1 MYDFQRI
8 ENFAS
13 VAHQIIDVFYTSF
26 STFEGKSEGALIR
39 SLVEHLL
46 ENTPEPDIF
55 IFAALHH
62 DTVIGCAIFS
72 RLNYSDDARN
82 VFILSPMAI
91 HPDHQNKGIG
101 QTLLRESIGALR
113 NHGIDILMTYGDP
126 NYYEKIGFLPVT
138 QQVALP
144 PFPLSMPIGW
154 IGQSLHGSEF
164 APLKGSCTCVSA
176 LNNPAIW

>member
-8 ENFAS
+8 ENFKPA
-13 VAHQIIDVFYTSF
+13 AQQIINVFHNSF
-26 STFEGKSEGALIR
+26 SESKGESEGTLIR
-39 SLVEHLL
+39 TLVEHLL

-55 IFAALHH
+55 IFAALRH
-62 DTVIGCAIFS
+62 DTVISCAIFS
-72 RLNYSDDARN
+72 RLTYSDDARN

-91 HPDHQNKGIG
+91 HPNHQNNGIG
-101 QTLLRESIGALR
+101 QTLLRESLAALR
-113 NHGIDILMTYGDP
+113 NHGVDILITYDDP

-138 QQVALP
+138 EQVAPP

-154 IGQSLHGSEF
+154 IGQSLHGSEMP
-164 APLKGSCTCVSA
+164 PLQGSCTCVSA

>member
-1 MYDFQRI
+1 MYNFQRI
-8 ENFAS
+8 ENFAP
-13 VAHQIIDVFYTSF
+13 VREQIIDVFYTSF
-26 STFEGKSEGALIR
+26 SASEGETEGALIR
-39 SLVEHLL
+39 TLVEQLL
-46 ENTPEPDIF
+46 EYTPETDIF

-72 RLNYSDDARN
+72 QLIYSDDALN

-91 HPDHQNKGIG
+91 HPDHQNNGIG
-101 QTLLRESIGALR
+101 QTLLRESIAALR
-113 NHGIDILMTYGDP
+113 NHDVDILMTYGDP

-138 QQVALP
+138 QQVAPP

-154 IGQSLHGSEF
+154 IAQSLHGSEML
-164 APLKGSCTCVSA
+164 PLQGSCTCVSA

>member
-8 ENFAS
+8 EKFAP
-13 VAHQIIDVFYTSF
+13 AAQQIINVFHNSF
-26 STFEGKSEGALIR
+26 SESVGGSEGTLIR
-39 SLVEHLL
+39 TLVEHLL

-55 IFAALHH
+55 IFAALRQ

-72 RLNYSDDARN
+72 RLTYSDDARN

-91 HPDHQNKGIG
+91 HPNHQNNGIG
-101 QTLLRESIGALR
+101 QTLLRESLAALR
-113 NHGIDILMTYGDP
+113 NHGVDILITYGDP

-138 QQVALP
+138 EQVAPP

-154 IGQSLHGSEF
+154 IGQSLHGSEMP
-164 APLKGSCTCVSA
+164 PLQGSCTCVSA
-176 LNNPAIW
+176 LKNPAIW

>member
-8 ENFAS
+8 EKFTP
-13 VAHQIIDVFYTSF
+13 VRQQIINVFHNSF
-26 STFEGKSEGALIR
+26 SASEGESEGVLIR
-39 SLVEHLL
+39 TLVEHLL
-46 ENTPEPDIF
+46 ENTPEGDVF

-72 RLNYSDDARN
+72 RLSYSDDARN
-82 VFILSPMAI
+82 VFILSPMAV
-91 HPDHQNKGIG
+91 HPDHQNNGIG
-101 QTLLRESIGALR
+101 QTLLRESIAVIR
-113 NHGIDILMTYGDP
+113 DHGIDILMTYGDP

-138 QQVALP
+138 QQVAPP

-154 IGQSLHGSEF
+154 NAQSLHGSEML
-164 APLKGSCTCVSA
+164 PLQGSCTCVSA

>member
-8 ENFAS
+8 ENFAPL
-13 VAHQIIDVFYTSF
+13 AHQIIDVFHTSF
-26 STFEGKSEGALIR
+26 FTSEGEAEGALIR

-55 IFAALHH
+55 IFATLYR

-72 RLNYSDDARN
+72 RLTYSDDARN
-82 VFILSPMAI
+82 VFILSPMTI
-91 HPDHQNKGIG
+91 HPDHQNNGIG
-101 QTLLRESIGALR
+101 QTLLRESIAALR
-113 NHGIDILMTYGDP
+113 DHGIDILMTYGDP
-126 NYYEKIGFLPVT
+126 NYYGKIGFLPVT

-154 IGQSLHGSEF
+154 IRQYLHGSKF
-164 APLKGSCTCVSA
+164 ARLQGSCTSVSA
-176 LNNPAIW
+176 LNKPAIW